1 MVICQNKQIKLLLL
15 SKILVKK
22 DLVDD
27 FIIDIAG
34 SRGIMIDE
42 VILSVVDVDQMT
54 SSIDTGSSNSL
65 TRTGFTNPSMIS
77 TKLPILNQSLQ
88 QPPKVL
94 LLLLLLPLPLVLLKL
109 SPLPRLSQLLAVM
122 IFVI

>member
-1 MVICQNKQIKLLLL
+1 M
-15 SKILVKK
+15 KK

-34 SRGIMIDE
+34 SRGIMIDK

-65 TRTGFTNPSMIS
+65 TRTGFTNPSVIS

-94 LLLLLLPLPLVLLKL
+94 LLLLLRALPLVLLKL
-109 SPLPRLSQLLAVM
+109 SPLPRLSQLLLAVM

>member
-34 SRGIMIDE
+34 SRGIMIDK

-54 SSIDTGSSNSL
+54 SSIDKW
-65 TRTGFTNPSMIS
+65 I
-77 TKLPILNQSLQ
+77 I
-88 QPPKVL
+88 
-94 LLLLLLPLPLVLLKL
+94 
-109 SPLPRLSQLLAVM
+109 
-122 IFVI
+122 